1 VELVKT
7 AAAFIITGA
16 AMILFIPVGCLVLLF
31 SFLGLGKPAA
41 FIMYKMAQFW
51 ARLLIG
57 IAGCR
62 MTVSGREH
70 IPPKGGFCFVSNHV
84 GILDIILALGYA
96 GRPFGF
102 IAKKELFFIPGVN
115 IWILILGGLFID
127 RKKPRK
133 ALATINR
140 GIKNIKRGGGMLIFP
155 EGTRSRGQGLA
166 VFHPGAL
173 KLATQSGAVIVP
185 VAITGSYEVFEK
197 NGRVRAAPVFLSFLP
212 PIRPEEIPPED
223 RKQILSGRI
232 RDSIAAELE
241 RHARALSGAPEQA

>member
-1 VELVKT
+1 MELVKT
-7 AAAFIITGA
+7 VAAFMITVA
-16 AMILFIPVGCLVLLF
+16 SMILFIPVGCMVLLF
-31 SFLGLGKPAA
+31 SFLGLGKPMA

-51 ARLLIG
+51 ARLLIT
-57 IAGCR
+57 IAGCP
-62 MTVSGREH
+62 MNVSGREN
-70 IPPKGGFCFVSNHV
+70 IPQKGGVCFVSNHV
-84 GILDIILALGYA
+84 GMLDIILALGYA

-102 IAKKELFFIPGVN
+102 IAKKELLFIPGVN

-166 VFHPGAL
+166 VFHPGSL
-173 KLATQSGAVIVP
+173 KLATQSGAIIVP

-197 NGRVRAAPVFLSFLP
+197 SGRVRAAPVFLSFLQ
-212 PIRPEEIPPED
+212 PIYPEELPPED
-223 RKQILSGRI
+223 RKQMLSDRI
-232 RDSIAAELE
+232 HDSIAAELE
-241 RHARALSGAPEQA
+241 RHTRAAPGAEP